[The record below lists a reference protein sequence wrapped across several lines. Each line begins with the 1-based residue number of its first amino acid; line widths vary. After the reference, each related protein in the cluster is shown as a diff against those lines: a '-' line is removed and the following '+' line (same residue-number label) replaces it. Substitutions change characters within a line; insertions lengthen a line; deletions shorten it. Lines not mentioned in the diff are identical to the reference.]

1 MDEITLA
8 QFILKLVRDRKENI
22 VDVLV
27 NNEVKDMEHY
37 RQLLGN
43 IDGLQYVEQELKSLL
58 EKQELID
65 D

>member
-37 RQLLGN
+37 RQLMGN

-58 EKQELID
+58 EKQELIND
-65 D
+65 

>member
-8 QFILKLVRDRKENI
+8 QFILKLVRDCKENI

-37 RQLLGN
+37 RQLMGN

>member
-1 MDEITLA
+1 MDEITFA

-37 RQLLGN
+37 RQLMGN

>member
-27 NNEVKDMEHY
+27 NNEVKDLEHY
-37 RQLLGN
+37 RQLMGN

>member
-8 QFILKLVRDRKENI
+8 QVILKLVRDRKENI

-37 RQLLGN
+37 RQLMGN

-58 EKQELID
+58 DKQERLNE
-65 D
+65 

>member
-37 RQLLGN
+37 RQLMGN

-58 EKQELID
+58 EKQERMND
-65 D
+65 

>member
-37 RQLLGN
+37 RQLMGN

-58 EKQELID
+58 DKQELLD

>member
-37 RQLLGN
+37 RQLMGN

-58 EKQELID
+58 EKQEQMHD
-65 D
+65 

>member
-37 RQLLGN
+37 RQLMGN

-58 EKQELID
+58 DKQELID

>member
-1 MDEITLA
+1 MDEISLA
-8 QFILKLVRDRKENI
+8 QFILKLIRDRKENI

-37 RQLLGN
+37 RQLMGN

>member
-37 RQLLGN
+37 RQLMGN

-58 EKQELID
+58 NKQEQND
-65 D
+65 E

>member
-37 RQLLGN
+37 RQLMGN

>member
-1 MDEITLA
+1 MNETTLA

-37 RQLLGN
+37 RQLMGN

>member
-8 QFILKLVRDRKENI
+8 QFILKLIRDRKENI

-37 RQLLGN
+37 RQLMGN

-58 EKQELID
+58 EKQELIND
-65 D
+65 